1 MALATTPLSPVAQCV
16 QYGYGQVEPNHLSAR
31 RNGQIYAQ
39 LPAASTI
46 NLLENG
52 QFAKYDYEN
61 GVVNFT
67 GAGEWLLVFNEVK
80 VYEDYQTDADFA
92 MKKIDYQARVY
103 NAMGDSGYYHYNVR
117 NESGTGDDLEE
128 VAYNG
133 GMMPADTTMVPR
145 LLRTQPG
152 DIMTTNC
159 VIDAYADLSKGDTL
173 IIETDPTAATSAGDK
188 KIGYLRKKTSGDS
201 SYADQEWVI
210 VKKYNMPDLQ
220 PGVKIQRVK

>member
-1 MALATTPLSPVAQCV
+1 MALATSCLSPKAQCV
-16 QYGYGQVEPNHLSAR
+16 QFGYGQVEPNHLSAR

-61 GVVNFT
+61 GEVNLI

-92 MKKIDYQARVY
+92 MKKSNYQALVY
-103 NAMGDSGYYHYNVR
+103 NALGNSGYYHYNSL
-117 NESGTGDDLEE
+117 NQAGNGDDLAE
-128 VAYNG
+128 VETDANG
-133 GMMPADTTMVPR
+133 VNASGMMPAGTTMVPR

-152 DIMTTNC
+152 DIMTTNTIKDTYASLS
-159 VIDAYADLSKGDTL
+159 VGSVLKIDS
-173 IIETDPTAATSAGDK
+173 TD
-188 KIGYLRKKTSGDS
+188 GYLSTTGDVV
-201 SYADQEWVI
+201 DQEWTV

-220 PGVKIQRVK
+220 PGVKLQRTK

>member
-1 MALATTPLSPVAQCV
+1 MALATTRLSPTAQCV

-39 LPAASTI
+39 LPADSSIT
-46 NLLENG
+46 LLENG
-52 QFAKYDYEN
+52 QFAKYDYKDGLVKIDTAGN
-61 GVVNFT
+61 I
-67 GAGEWLLVFNEVK
+67 AGEWLLVFNEVK

-92 MKKIDYQARVY
+92 MKKSDYQALVY

-117 NESGTGDDLEE
+117 NESGAGDDLQE
-128 VAYNG
+128 VAYNEG
-133 GMMPADTTMVPR
+133 LMPAGTTMVPR

-159 VIDAYADLSKGDTL
+159 ITEAYANLSVGSVLK
-173 IIETDPTAATSAGDK
+173 INKAT
-188 KIGYLRKKTSGDS
+188 GYLSTSGDVN
-201 SYADQEWVI
+201 DQEWVV

>member
-1 MALATTPLSPVAQCV
+1 MALATTRLSPKAQCV
-16 QYGYGQVEPNHLSAR
+16 QFGYGQVEPNHLSAR

-39 LPAASTI
+39 LPADSSI
-46 NLLENG
+46 DLLENG

-61 GVVNFT
+61 GVVGFSG
-67 GAGEWLLVFNEVK
+67 GAEWLLVFNEVK

-92 MKKIDYQARVY
+92 MKKSNYAALVY

-117 NESGTGDDLEE
+117 NESGTGDDLAE
-128 VAYNG
+128 VETNG
-133 GMMPADTTMVPR
+133 SGINASGMMPSGTTMVPR

-159 VIDAYADLSKGDTL
+159 IKDTYARLSVGSVLKIDS
-173 IIETDPTAATSAGDK
+173 TD
-188 KIGYLRKKTSGDS
+188 GYLSTSGDVTE
-201 SYADQEWVI
+201 QEWTV

-220 PGVKIQRVK
+220 PGVKLQRTK

>member
-1 MALATTPLSPVAQCV
+1 MALATTRLSTTAQCV

-39 LPAASTI
+39 LPADSSI
-46 NLLENG
+46 ILLENG
-52 QFAKYDYEN
+52 QFAKYDYKDGLVKIDTAGN
-61 GVVNFT
+61 I
-67 GAGEWLLVFNEVK
+67 AGEWLLVFNEVK

-92 MKKIDYQARVY
+92 MKKSDYQALVY

-117 NESGTGDDLEE
+117 NESGTGDDLQE
-128 VAYNG
+128 VAYNE
-133 GMMPADTTMVPR
+133 GMMPAGTTMVPR

-159 VIDAYADLSKGDTL
+159 ITETYANLSVGNVLKIDKATGYLSK
-173 IIETDPTAATSAGDK
+173 
-188 KIGYLRKKTSGDS
+188 SGDVN
-201 SYADQEWVI
+201 DQEWVV

>member
-1 MALATTPLSPVAQCV
+1 MALATTRLSPVAECV
-16 QYGYGQVEPNHLSAR
+16 QFGYGQVEPNHLSAR

-39 LPAASTI
+39 LPAASAI

-61 GVVNFT
+61 GVVDFT

-92 MKKIDYQARVY
+92 MKKSDYKALVY
-103 NAMGDSGYYHYNVR
+103 NAMGNDGYYHYNVR
-117 NESGTGDDLEE
+117 NENGTGDDLQE
-128 VAYNG
+128 VAYNT
-133 GMMPADTTMVPR
+133 GMMPTGTTMVPR

-159 VIDAYADLSKGDTL
+159 IVDAYADLSVGNTL
-173 IIETDPTAATSAGDK
+173 IIETDTSESSC
-188 KIGYLRKKTSGDS
+188 GYLRKKTSSDT

>member
-1 MALATTPLSPVAQCV
+1 MALATTRLSPKAQCV
-16 QYGYGQVEPNHLSAR
+16 QFGYGQVEPNHLSAR

-52 QFAKYDYEN
+52 QFAKYDYKN

-67 GAGEWLLVFNEVK
+67 GDGEWLLVFNEVK

-92 MKKIDYQARVY
+92 MIKGNYQALVY
-103 NAMGDSGYYHYNVR
+103 NALGNSGYYHYNVR
-117 NESGTGDDLEE
+117 NEAGAGDNLAEVETNASGIN
-128 VAYNG
+128 AS
-133 GMMPADTTMVPR
+133 GMMPTGTTMVPR

-159 VIDAYADLSKGDTL
+159 IKDTYASLNVGSVLKIDSTDGYLSTKGDVT
-173 IIETDPTAATSAGDK
+173 
-188 KIGYLRKKTSGDS
+188 
-201 SYADQEWVI
+201 DQEWTV

-220 PGVKIQRVK
+220 PGVKLQRTK

>member
-1 MALATTPLSPVAQCV
+1 MALATTRLSPTAQCV

-39 LPAASTI
+39 LPADSSIT
-46 NLLENG
+46 LLENG
-52 QFAKYDYEN
+52 QFAKYDYKDGLVKIDTAGN
-61 GVVNFT
+61 I
-67 GAGEWLLVFNEVK
+67 AGEWLLVFNEVK

-92 MKKIDYQARVY
+92 MKKSDYQALVY

-133 GMMPADTTMVPR
+133 GMMPSGTTMVPR

-159 VIDAYADLSKGDTL
+159 ITETYANLSVGSVLK
-173 IIETDPTAATSAGDK
+173 INKAT
-188 KIGYLRKKTSGDS
+188 GYLSTSGDVN
-201 SYADQEWVI
+201 DQEWVV

>member
-1 MALATTPLSPVAQCV
+1 MALATTRLSPVAQCV

-39 LPAASTI
+39 LPADSSIT
-46 NLLENG
+46 LLENG
-52 QFAKYDYEN
+52 QFAKYDYKD
-61 GVVNFT
+61 GLVKIDT
-67 GAGEWLLVFNEVK
+67 AGTLPGEWLLVFNEVK

-92 MKKIDYQARVY
+92 MKKGDYQALVY
-103 NAMGDSGYYHYNVR
+103 NAMGNDGYYHYNSL
-117 NESGTGDDLEE
+117 NQSGTGDDLME
-128 VAYNG
+128 VAPSG
-133 GMMPADTTMVPR
+133 GMMPAGTTMVPR

-159 VIDAYADLSKGDTL
+159 ITETYANLSVGSVLK
-173 IIETDPTAATSAGDK
+173 INKAT
-188 KIGYLRKKTSGDS
+188 GYLSTSGDVT
-201 SYADQEWVI
+201 DQEWVV

>member
-1 MALATTPLSPVAQCV
+1 MALATTRLSPKAQCV
-16 QYGYGQVEPNHLSAR
+16 QFGYGQVEPNHLSAR

-39 LPAASTI
+39 LPAASSI
-46 NLLENG
+46 DLLENG

-92 MKKIDYQARVY
+92 MIKGNYQALVY
-103 NAMGDSGYYHYNVR
+103 NALGNSGYYHYNVR
-117 NESGTGDDLEE
+117 NEAGNGDDLAE
-128 VAYNG
+128 VETNASGINAS
-133 GMMPADTTMVPR
+133 GMMPAGTTMVPR

-159 VIDAYADLSKGDTL
+159 IKDTYASLNVGSVLKIDS
-173 IIETDPTAATSAGDK
+173 TD
-188 KIGYLRKKTSGDS
+188 GYLSTTGDV
-201 SYADQEWVI
+201 ADQEWTV

-220 PGVKIQRVK
+220 PGVKLQRTK

>member
-1 MALATTPLSPVAQCV
+1 MALATTRLSPTAQCV

-39 LPAASTI
+39 LPADSSIT
-46 NLLENG
+46 LLENG
-52 QFAKYDYEN
+52 QFAKYDYKDGLVKIDTAGN
-61 GVVNFT
+61 I
-67 GAGEWLLVFNEVK
+67 AGEWLLVFNEVK

-92 MKKIDYQARVY
+92 MKKSDYQALVY

-117 NESGTGDDLEE
+117 NESGTGDDLQE
-128 VAYNG
+128 VAYNEG
-133 GMMPADTTMVPR
+133 LMPAGTTMVPR

-159 VIDAYADLSKGDTL
+159 ITETYANLSVGSVLK
-173 IIETDPTAATSAGDK
+173 INKAT
-188 KIGYLRKKTSGDS
+188 GYLSTSGDVN
-201 SYADQEWVI
+201 DQEWVV

>member
-1 MALATTPLSPVAQCV
+1 
-16 QYGYGQVEPNHLSAR
+16 
-31 RNGQIYAQ
+31 
-39 LPAASTI
+39 
-46 NLLENG
+46 
-52 QFAKYDYEN
+52 
-61 GVVNFT
+61 
-67 GAGEWLLVFNEVK
+67 
-80 VYEDYQTDADFA
+80 
-92 MKKIDYQARVY
+92 MKKSDYQALVY

-159 VIDAYADLSKGDTL
+159 VIDAYNDLSKGDTL
-173 IIETDPTAATSAGDK
+173 IIETDPTAATSAGAK
-188 KIGYLRKKTSGDS
+188 KIGYLRKKTSGDT
-201 SYADQEWVI
+201 SYADQEWVV

>member
-1 MALATTPLSPVAQCV
+1 MALATTRLSPTAQCV

-39 LPAASTI
+39 LPADSSIT
-46 NLLENG
+46 LLENG
-52 QFAKYDYEN
+52 QFAKYDYKDGLVKIDTAGN
-61 GVVNFT
+61 I
-67 GAGEWLLVFNEVK
+67 AGEWLLVFNEVK

-92 MKKIDYQARVY
+92 MKKSDYQALVY

-117 NESGTGDDLEE
+117 NESGTGDDLQE
-128 VAYNG
+128 VAYSG
-133 GMMPADTTMVPR
+133 GMMPAGTTMVPR

-159 VIDAYADLSKGDTL
+159 ITEAYANLSVGSVLK
-173 IIETDPTAATSAGDK
+173 INKAT
-188 KIGYLRKKTSGDS
+188 GYLSTSGDVT
-201 SYADQEWVI
+201 DQEWVV